1 MTNETQKLS
10 VEIPFS
16 GFYETSHNAA
26 FDDWLEYESEVLRD
40 DHGATDADIEKLAE
54 KFWDCVDWKAAHVAY
69 AKGYCEAL
77 CSMVAD
83 ESREY
88 LLDDQGQRYLSA
100 GLALSIDFEELKSP
114 RFYNYETDRIYG
126 RVPVDQLEAM
136 RRAIPAETWAA
147 YVKDECTSYDGF
159 ISFYSND
166 ASAWPDDLRE
176 WGEAGL
182 GLLMS
187 CYLIHILGGADK
199 AREALSWGIMEDAR
213 GNGFIDDCI
222 WGNANS
228 DFKEYADSL
237 RKDAAA

>member
-1 MTNETQKLS
+1 MTNETEKLS

-16 GFYETSHNAA
+16 GFYETSHNAM
-26 FDDWLEYESEVLRD
+26 FDDWLEYENETLASEHD
-40 DHGATDADIEKLAE
+40 ATGEQLNELAE
-54 KFWDCVDWKAAHVAY
+54 KFYSGVNWQAAHVQY
-69 AKGYCEAL
+69 AKEYCEAL
-77 CSMVAD
+77 CSMVKD

-88 LLDDQGQRYLSA
+88 LTDESDQRYLSK
-100 GLALSIDFEELKSP
+100 GLALTIDFEEMTSP
-114 RFYNYETDRIYG
+114 RFYNYENDRIYG
-126 RVPVDQLEAM
+126 KIAIEHLQAM
-136 RRAIPAETWAA
+136 LAAIPSDDWKAWVEKNCA
-147 YVKDECTSYDGF
+147 SYDGF
-159 ISFYSND
+159 ISHYSND

-182 GLLMS
+182 GLLMQ

-237 RKDAAA
+237 RKDAA